1 MITMK
6 HNVFVAAEATL
17 FKRMPLRAAE
27 VNGGHIKHAR
37 EWEISDYLHSIK
49 RNLVKLLHFFYT

>member
-1 MITMK
+1 
-6 HNVFVAAEATL
+6 
-17 FKRMPLRAAE
+17 MPLRAAE